1 MLHRF
6 EAFTKAISTS
16 YKCIQKIK
24 KYEMDMYGLK
34 GSHVMCLFVLGQ
46 NKDGLSAVELC
57 KACNLDKAAVSRILP
72 ALQEEGY
79 IFSNKIDD
87 RKYRIK
93 NCLTEEGKKIAD
105 ALNLLITNVVDRC
118 GRGLTIPERENFYN
132 SFETITKNLVELTTE
147 MEKTK

>member
-1 MLHRF
+1 MLQRF
-6 EAFTKAISTS
+6 EAFTKAVSTS

-34 GSHVMCLFVLGQ
+34 GSHVMCLFALGQ

-57 KACNLDKAAVSRILP
+57 NTCNLDKAAVSRILP

-79 IFSNKIDD
+79 IYQNKTDN

-93 NCLTEEGKKIAD
+93 HCLTEEGKKIAD
-105 ALNLLITNVVDRC
+105 ALNVLITNIVDRC
-118 GRGLTIPERENFYN
+118 GRGLTVPERINFYS
-132 SFETITKNLVELTTE
+132 SFEVITKNLAEVTAE
-147 MEKTK
+147 MEQKK